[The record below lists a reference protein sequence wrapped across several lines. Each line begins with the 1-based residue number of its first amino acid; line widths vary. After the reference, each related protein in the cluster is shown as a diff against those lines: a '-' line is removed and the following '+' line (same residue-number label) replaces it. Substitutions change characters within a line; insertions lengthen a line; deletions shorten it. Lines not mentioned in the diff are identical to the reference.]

1 MTVSPSGSNDRWD
14 VECVSE
20 VSEKVPTH
28 LAGAEANSGW
38 AIAGDEKVMSS
49 RGLANSIGWGVWTNI
64 MVELSRRHSDGASI
78 GQEVQ
83 DIDSSELSAN
93 P

>member
-1 MTVSPSGSNDRWD
+1 MTVNPSGSNDRWD

-20 VSEKVPTH
+20 ISEKAPTH

-38 AIAGDEKVMSS
+38 VIAGDEKAMSCK
-49 RGLANSIGWGVWTNI
+49 GLANSIGWGIWTNI
-64 MVELSRRHSDGASI
+64 MVELSRRHSDGAGI
-78 GQEVQ
+78 RQEVQ
-83 DIDSSELSAN
+83 DIDALELSAN